1 MKYTIK
7 IAAAGGNKIAKI
19 DKRILPRKSL
29 MMNVYKRR
37 VTERNQR
44 FIISEM

>member
-1 MKYTIK
+1 MKYTSK

-19 DKRILPRKSL
+19 DKRIFPRKSL

-37 VTERNQR
+37 LTERNQR
-44 FIISEM
+44 VIISEM